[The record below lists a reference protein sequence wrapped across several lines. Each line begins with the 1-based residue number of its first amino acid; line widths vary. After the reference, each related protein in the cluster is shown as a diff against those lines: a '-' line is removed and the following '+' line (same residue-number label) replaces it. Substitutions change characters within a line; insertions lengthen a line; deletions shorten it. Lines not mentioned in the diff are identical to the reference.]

1 MSDLDPI
8 AAQSLARLL
17 AWLDSPAYAE
27 HLARILAEI
36 AADPD
41 AAVGHCG
48 SYS

>member
-8 AAQSLARLL
+8 AALADFL
-17 AWLDSPAYAE
+17 AWLDSPAYEE

-36 AADPD
+36 AADPNI
-41 AAVGHCG
+41 AVGHCG